1 MRYVK
6 RQTSNEKNALGKG
19 IIYTSVAEV
28 VMDTQNS
35 MLVPKGPTSAR
46 PQFPENGH
54 MRYNTDVEEFEFYQ
68 DDQWRKA
75 RYKEPRTIVQQTL
88 NGASGTE
95 TIFGPLDNQDAD
107 YSAPDSAQAMIVLIE
122 NVFQISITNYNL
134 VQNPSSHDTGA
145 EVGATALVNGTD
157 YVITSVD
164 DGLGGAVTDFTLV
177 GAEDNSIGTVFTAT
191 GPGAGSGT
199 AREAGYYLEFTSNV
213 PLGKPITVLH
223 NFNK

>member
-6 RQTSNEKNALGKG
+6 RQTSNEKNANGKG
-19 IIYTSVAEV
+19 IIYTGRGEV

-35 MLVPKGPTSAR
+35 MLIPKGNTESR

-68 DDQWRKA
+68 DSQWRKV
-75 RYKEPRTIVQQTL
+75 RYKEPRAIVQQTL

-95 TIFGPLDNQDAD
+95 TIFGPLDNQDND
-107 YSAPDSAQAMIVLIE
+107 YAAPDSAQAMIVLIE
-122 NVFQISITNYNL
+122 NVFQISTTNYNL
-134 VQNPSSHDTGA
+134 VQNPSSHQTGA
-145 EVGATALVNGTD
+145 EVAATAIVGGTD
-157 YVITSVD
+157 YIITSLD
-164 DGLGGAVTDFTLV
+164 DGEGGATTDFTLV
-177 GAEDNSIGTVFTAT
+177 GADVNTVGTVFTAT
-191 GPGAGSGT
+191 GSAVGSGT
-199 AREAGYYLEFTSNV
+199 ARETGYYLEFTSHV